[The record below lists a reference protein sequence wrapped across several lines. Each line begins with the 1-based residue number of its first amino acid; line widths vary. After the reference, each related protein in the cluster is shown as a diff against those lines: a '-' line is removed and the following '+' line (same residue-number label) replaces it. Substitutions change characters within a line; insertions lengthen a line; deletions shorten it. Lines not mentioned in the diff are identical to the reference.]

1 MKKIKIFLN
10 YLNPFLNK
18 YTFRNVKYSDYM
30 IIFNWINEKSVRKNS
45 LNQKL
50 ISLNVH
56 KSWIKKKIEV
66 EKDYFKFFCVK
77 DVEAGFVRID
87 DNGDY
92 YKLNYLLDKKYRG
105 RNLSKIMIKMLL
117 NDKNNYKHKPII
129 AEVLKSNYISI
140 NTLTSCGFKIY
151 KDNTN
156 NKIKKLIYNKL

>member
-1 MKKIKIFLN
+1 
-10 YLNPFLNK
+10 
-18 YTFRNVKYSDYM
+18 M

-77 DVEAGFVRID
+77 DVEVGFVRID

-140 NTLTSCGFKIY
+140 NTLTSCGFEIY

-156 NKIKKLIYNKL
+156 NKIKKLIYNEL

>member
-1 MKKIKIFLN
+1 
-10 YLNPFLNK
+10 
-18 YTFRNVKYSDYM
+18 M

-66 EKDYFKFFCVK
+66 EKDYFKLFCVK
-77 DVEAGFVRID
+77 DVEIGFVRID
-87 DNGDY
+87 DNDDY

-117 NDKNNYKHKPII
+117 NDKNSYKHKPII

-156 NKIKKLIYNKL
+156 NKIKKLIYNEL